1 MTSADGTAEARH
13 GLMPAWIRVVR
24 ERHPVV
30 YSVLWKVGNRVRMQL
45 SFGELLRE
53 LGSAEVPLPTLVTGW
68 FAARF
73 GSGRLTL
80 SEFCIYNLHRL
91 SGLSSDDR
99 RAFVGDRGTAVLIE
113 ILSDD
118 YSKILNL
125 DKLTCD
131 HVARTAGVP
140 VPEIYALYAP
150 RPRPGAFRNLTNA
163 HELRDFLSGWQRFPI
178 YCKPACGDVP
188 GIVPIGSGSHNFQIE
203 RWAYDHAVIDGDRTV
218 SIEGLAARLTE
229 PTGLG
234 FLLMEAL
241 RPHSDIADVAGDSV
255 SGVRLHVLR
264 MRNGPLIF
272 KPVWK
277 ITRQGAVVDNFQHG
291 RSGNL
296 LASVD
301 VATGRVER
309 VVGGRGRHQ
318 LVNPPHPDT
327 GRELTGFQL
336 PHWEAITQVVLDGS
350 ELFPGFLCQGW
361 DVAICEDGPVLIEVN
376 WFGNPDI
383 AQLSYGRGFLEG
395 EALDL
400 LRERNLEPL
409 LKGPYARA
417 RRNSN
422 ARFGRRKAHWPY

>member
-1 MTSADGTAEARH
+1 MIGS
-13 GLMPAWIRVVR
+13 WIRFVR
-24 ERHPVV
+24 ERHPIV
-30 YSVLWKVGNRVRMQL
+30 YSVVWKVGTRVRMQL
-45 SFGELLRE
+45 SVAELLRE
-53 LGSAEVPLPTLVTGW
+53 LRSAEVSLPALVTGW

-91 SGLSSDDR
+91 KALSSRDR

-113 ILSDD
+113 ILVDD
-118 YSKILNL
+118 YSKILNV
-125 DKLTCD
+125 DKVMCD
-131 HVARTAGVP
+131 HVARAAGVP

-163 HELRDFLSGWQRFPI
+163 DELRDFLTGWQRFPI
-178 YCKPACGDVP
+178 YCKPACGDVA

-203 RWAYDHAVIDGDRTV
+203 GWADDHAVINGDRSV
-218 SIEGLAARLTE
+218 SIAELATRLTE
-229 PTGLG
+229 PTGFG

-241 RPHSDIADVAGDSV
+241 RSHDDIAEVAGDSV
-255 SGVRLHVLR
+255 SGVRIHVLR
-264 MRNGPLIF
+264 MRSGPVIF
-272 KPVWK
+272 RPVWK

-301 VATGRVER
+301 VRTGRVER
-309 VVGGRGRHQ
+309 VVGGTGRHQ
-318 LVNPPHPDT
+318 VVNPPHPDT

-336 PHWEAITQVVLDGS
+336 PHWQALTQVVLDGS

-361 DVAICEDGPVLIEVN
+361 DLAICQDGPVLIEVN

-383 AQLSYGRGFLEG
+383 SQLSYGRGFLEG
-395 EALDL
+395 QALDL

-409 LKGPYARA
+409 LRGRYARA

>member
-1 MTSADGTAEARH
+1 VIGS
-13 GLMPAWIRVVR
+13 WIRFVR
-24 ERHPVV
+24 ERHPIV
-30 YSVLWKVGNRVRMQL
+30 YSVVWKVGTRVRMQL
-45 SFGELLRE
+45 SFAELLRE
-53 LGSAEVPLPTLVTGW
+53 LRSAEVSLPTLVTGW

-91 SGLSSDDR
+91 KALSTQDR
-99 RAFVGDRGTAVLIE
+99 RAFVGDRGTGVLIE
-113 ILSDD
+113 ILVDD
-118 YSKILNL
+118 YSKILNV
-125 DKLTCD
+125 DKVMCD
-131 HVARTAGVP
+131 HVARAAGVP

-150 RPRPGAFRNLTNA
+150 RPRPGAFRNVTNA
-163 HELRDFLSGWQRFPI
+163 DELRDFLSGWQRFPI
-178 YCKPACGDVP
+178 YCKPACGDVA

-203 RWAYDHAVIDGDRTV
+203 GWADDHAVINGGRSV
-218 SIEGLAARLTE
+218 SIAELAARLTE
-229 PTGLG
+229 PTGFG

-241 RPHSDIADVAGDSV
+241 RAHDDIAEVAGDSV
-255 SGVRLHVLR
+255 SGVRVHVLR

-272 KPVWK
+272 RPVWK
-277 ITRQGAVVDNFQHG
+277 ITRRGAVVDNFQHG

-301 VATGRVER
+301 VDTGRVER
-309 VVGGRGRHQ
+309 VVGGTGRHQ
-318 LVNPPHPDT
+318 VVNPPHPDT

-336 PHWEAITQVVLDGS
+336 PHWQALTRVALDGS

-361 DVAICEDGPVLIEVN
+361 DLAICRDGPVLIEVN

-383 AQLSYGRGFLEG
+383 SQLAYGRGFLEG
-395 EALDL
+395 QALDL

-409 LKGPYARA
+409 LRGGYARA
-417 RRNSN
+417 RRDSN

>member
-1 MTSADGTAEARH
+1 M
-13 GLMPAWIRVVR
+13 
-24 ERHPVV
+24 
-30 YSVLWKVGNRVRMQL
+30 WKVGTRVRMQL
-45 SFGELLRE
+45 SPKELLRE
-53 LGSAEVPLPTLVTGW
+53 LRSAEVGLPALVIGW
-68 FAARF
+68 LQARF
-73 GSGRLTL
+73 GPGRLTL
-80 SEFCIYNLHRL
+80 SEFCIFNVHRL
-91 SGLSSDDR
+91 TGLSSQDR
-99 RAFVGDRGTAVLIE
+99 KAFVGDRGTAVLIE
-113 ILSDD
+113 ILVDD

-131 HVARTAGVP
+131 QVARTAGVA
-140 VPEIYALYAP
+140 VPEIYALYAQ

-163 HELRDFLSGWQRFPI
+163 DELRDFLRSWQRFPI
-178 YCKPACGDVP
+178 YCKPACGDVA

-203 RWAYDHAVIDGDRTV
+203 GWADDHVVINGDRTV
-218 SIEGLAARLTE
+218 SIGDLAAQLTE
-229 PTGLG
+229 PTGFG

-241 RPHSDIADVAGDSV
+241 RSHRDIADVAGDSV
-255 SGVRLHVLR
+255 SGVRVHVLR
-264 MRNGPLIF
+264 MRNGPVIF

-301 VATGRVER
+301 VGTGRVER
-309 VVGGRGRHQ
+309 VVGGSGRHQ

-336 PHWEAITQVVLDGS
+336 PHWQELKQLVLEGS

-361 DVAICEDGPVLIEVN
+361 DMAICEAGPVLIEVN

-383 AQLSYGRGFLEG
+383 SQLSYGRGFLEG
-395 EALDL
+395 EALEL

-409 LKGPYARA
+409 LRGRYARG

-422 ARFGRRKAHWPY
+422 ARFGRRKAHWSY